1 VPAAS
6 AGRPGGQRGSARRAL
21 ARVGASRRGAGRQLA
36 GARARP
42 LPRHARR
49 AARPDPTNG
58 GRPTERRGRD
68 SLVAGSPGERKRI
81 VDGEVDASSR
91 CERTSMLVLF
101 SRSGVHG
108 TICSRSGCVM
118 GELG

>member
-1 VPAAS
+1 V
-6 AGRPGGQRGSARRAL
+6 R
-21 ARVGASRRGAGRQLA
+21 
-36 GARARP
+36 ARARC
-42 LPRHARR
+42 R
-49 AARPDPTNG
+49 AMRGELGPDPTNG